1 MFFFICWIFYPFLIS
16 LLKIATT
23 VWKWNGSW
31 QCRWINAI
39 VPVSLFD
46 YCLTFV
52 DIFFINVEMQQGNQ
66 KITDLIMGLC
76 RSLEINMLFHKG
88 EEGSNGFYTCR
99 CFYFF
104 LPNNT
109 PNANSSKCLLLN
121 QVQRPKIGEGLRSQY
136 FGGDCARVDNHKT
149 FSLQIQTL
157 CETFRLIKD
166 VIVLLLA
173 SLPLYI

>member
-1 MFFFICWIFYPFLIS
+1 
-16 LLKIATT
+16 
-23 VWKWNGSW
+23 
-31 QCRWINAI
+31 
-39 VPVSLFD
+39 
-46 YCLTFV
+46 
-52 DIFFINVEMQQGNQ
+52 
-66 KITDLIMGLC
+66 MGLC
-76 RSLEINMLFHKG
+76 RSLEINMLFRKG
-88 EEGSNGFYTCR
+88 KEGSNGFYTCR

-136 FGGDCARVDNHKT
+136 YGGDCARVDNHKT

-173 SLPLYI
+173 SLPLYTYNLLLSCLSIFTPVSPMSFFFFWSLNIKHKYIMAIKFIICISSNCL